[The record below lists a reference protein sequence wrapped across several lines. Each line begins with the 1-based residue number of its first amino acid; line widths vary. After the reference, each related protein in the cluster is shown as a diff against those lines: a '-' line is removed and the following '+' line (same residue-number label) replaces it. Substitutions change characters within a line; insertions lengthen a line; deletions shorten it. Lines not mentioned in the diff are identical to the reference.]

1 VIRTGV
7 DLDYFTYAPPAVDA
21 MVVFTGSMDW
31 LANIDGIRFMM
42 EKIWPGVREQM
53 PSAKMTVVGRKPPP
67 SLVEQGRRLNAG
79 WKFSG
84 FVDDIRPYV
93 WRAAAFVIPL
103 RVGGG
108 TRIKAFEAMAMGC
121 PVVSTSIGIEGLELE
136 AGRHYL
142 RADSPAEFVGAIVCL
157 LRDADL
163 RRRLSEEARAHVE
176 RRFSSAAAARDFEEI
191 CLRVASS
198 DRPMWQTQI
207 A

>member
-1 VIRTGV
+1 
-7 DLDYFTYAPPAVDA
+7 
-21 MVVFTGSMDW
+21 MDW
-31 LANIDGIRFMM
+31 LANIDGIHFMM
-42 EKIWPGVREQM
+42 EKIWPQVREQV
-53 PSAKMTVVGRKPPP
+53 PSATMTVVGRDPPA
-67 SLVEQGRRLNAG
+67 SLVEDGRRLNAG

-93 WRAAAFVIPL
+93 RRAAVFVIPL

-121 PVVSTSIGIEGLELE
+121 PVVSTSIGTEGLELE

-142 RADSPAEFVGAIVCL
+142 RADSSTEFASAIVRL

-191 CLRVASS
+191 CLRVATSH
-198 DRPMWQTQI
+198 RPISQTQI